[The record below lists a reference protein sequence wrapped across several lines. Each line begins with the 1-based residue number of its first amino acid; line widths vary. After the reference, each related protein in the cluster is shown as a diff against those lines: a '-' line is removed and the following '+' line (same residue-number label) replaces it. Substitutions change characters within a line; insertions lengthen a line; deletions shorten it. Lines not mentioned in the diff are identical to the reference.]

1 LPRSK
6 APLFER
12 KALLRK
18 LIAKTDIL
26 FSENFETDGAAMFK
40 HACKMGLEGIVSKV
54 QNSRYNSGRGNGPRE
69 PLPIAGFALKDSRFD
84 GLYIRPA

>member
-1 LPRSK
+1 VLYAFDLIYLNGFDLRK

-26 FSENFETDGAAMFK
+26 FSESFETDGAAMFK
-40 HACKMGLEGIVSKV
+40 HACKMGLEGIVSTSETAATTLAAATIG
-54 QNSRYNSGRGNGPRE
+54 SR
-69 PLPIAGFALKDSRFD
+69 
-84 GLYIRPA
+84 